1 MLSFKKSKQRRVKK
15 NKMSETVINTIIT
28 VIITSIISG
37 AASGITVYA
46 KSVKKKTDALE
57 NGMLSLLR
65 AEIIRQHDKYTSRQ
79 YCPIYAKD
87 ALNKAYDAYH
97 SLGGNGTITK
107 IYNETMALPEEPKE
121 DKK

>member
-1 MLSFKKSKQRRVKK
+1 MTADILKTVITVVITAVVSGAFSGATVYLKSK
-15 NKMSETVINTIIT
+15 
-28 VIITSIISG
+28 
-37 AASGITVYA
+37 
-46 KSVKKKTDALE
+46 KKKYNALE
-57 NGMLSLLR
+57 KGMLSLLR
-65 AEIIRQHDKYTSRQ
+65 AEIIRQHDKYTGRQ

-121 DKK
+121 D

>member
-1 MLSFKKSKQRRVKK
+1 
-15 NKMSETVINTIIT
+15 MSETVINTIIT
-28 VIITSIISG
+28 VIITAIISG

-46 KSVKKKTDALE
+46 KGVKKKTDALE

-65 AEIIRQHDKYTSRQ
+65 AEIIRQHDKYTSRL

-107 IYNETMALPEEPKE
+107 IYNETMALPEESKE